1 MGPLRRHQNAALKR
15 INLESWLEV
24 SIAIKR
30 KGKDVV
36 VVVALCAA
44 RELRTCAKEVGYLPP
59 FVNHLLI
66 IE

>member
-1 MGPLRRHQNAALKR
+1 MGAL
-15 INLESWLEV
+15 SFASAVAWLEV